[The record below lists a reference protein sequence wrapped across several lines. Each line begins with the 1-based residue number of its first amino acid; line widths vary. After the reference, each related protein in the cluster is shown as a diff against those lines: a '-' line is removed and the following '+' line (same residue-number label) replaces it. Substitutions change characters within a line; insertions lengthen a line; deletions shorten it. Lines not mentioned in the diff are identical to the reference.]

1 MKKSLII
8 SIFSFLHIITV
19 AQNSPVYDIKH
30 TYDSTLNKETIIFD
44 LFQEVHNQIIG
55 NNPGANQTI
64 IEKGSIVLPA
74 SNEEVKIGYKER
86 IKGVTLSQNN
96 NYLLVNIGELDKG
109 GWPKKTHL
117 PPNDYWGLE
126 LKTYYLFNYNSGE
139 YINTF
144 SDVTDIK
151 FKNDS
156 LLLISGPKKSS
167 IYSINNKKEIYN
179 LTGDSYFEFFDLNN
193 DKLLLKVFKNIS
205 EKLNENEAHIISLAK
220 NKVIHSFSKLSSS
233 NIREHKVSPNGDYF
247 MYSEYR
253 NKNKTLVVF
262 DLNLMKEIK
271 TMRNPGLYSWSKTSN
286 QFVLQDEKKN
296 IKIVNLKS
304 NKEETILE
312 NINCSQIDFIC
323 RDSILAISPP
333 QHSFSEG
340 QIIFIDINT
349 RKKVKEIKGSSI
361 ILNKYNENYFI
372 VSVFGQGE
380 YYPVLYRFKGF
391 SEVLR
396 MSDKDK
402 LNFDFL
408 GKYLIMNEDKSNLYS
423 KNRCQIIDLENN
435 ELILEFEDR
444 KFVDLFD
451 SKNKMLLSYSNE
463 DLLEFYDLNR
473 KEVIGNLH
481 CNSDG
486 WLFFDKFNRYDC
498 SSSFTN
504 RIYFYCPPEYNVTT
518 QKSYFLNDR
527 MRIKNLWFNTI
538 TLKNNESIKSPKLS
552 QCGWW
557 DQGIFRS
564 SAKMFTEST
573 IERLEMPTV
582 NYLIDG
588 KKSVNLENYSGKPIE
603 ILKSEIEFQCNVWN
617 NSESRLLFMYFSDR
631 FGNFVAITPDGYFC
645 KSNNFLGKLAL
656 NINDTLF
663 DLTQLENNF
672 FRPDIIQ
679 GLLVNKESNFRKNNI
694 NNIKSPPT
702 INLEII
708 QNKNRGVII
717 TETNYDQEVLTIKV
731 IATDNGGGIKGIR
744 LYNNRKLVADTTFV
758 SSKKETTFLISEVDL
773 LVGEN
778 QIEAIGIADDNTLSK
793 PTSIV
798 HFVKQNQNNI
808 KPDLYIFGIGIDT
821 YEKPNYNLNYCVK
834 DMRSFVDTLN
844 IVAENI
850 FDSIYIKTL
859 VNESVIKENIQKCFK
874 DISVKAKPND
884 VFIFFYAG
892 HGIAHNKNEQNM
904 FYFINHNVIQMED
917 IDNCEKFGFSGEE
930 LISSL
935 RGIKAN
941 KQLSIIDA
949 CNSGAL
955 AEQKLRGNMGEE
967 NAIAS
972 LNRASGSAV
981 FASTSSKQYASEIGQ
996 IGHGVFT
1003 YVLLNAL
1010 LGGAS
1015 DENCEITISSLENY
1029 LYKETPKITEKYR
1042 GSKQYP
1048 TFSKYGQNYPIGIK
1062 CND

>member
-1 MKKSLII
+1 MG
-8 SIFSFLHIITV
+8 
-19 AQNSPVYDIKH
+19 NS
-30 TYDSTLNKETIIFD
+30 
-44 LFQEVHNQIIG
+44 
-55 NNPGANQTI
+55 PGANQSI
-64 IEKGSIVLPA
+64 KEKGSIILPT
-74 SNEEVKIGYKER
+74 SNEEVRIGYRES
-86 IKGVTLSQNN
+86 IKGVSLSQNN

-109 GWPKKTHL
+109 GWPKQTKL
-117 PPNDYWGLE
+117 PPNDYWGLD

-139 YINTF
+139 CINTF
-144 SDVTDIK
+144 RDVTDIK

-179 LTGDSYFEFFDLNN
+179 LLGDSYFEFTDLNN
-193 DKLLLKVFKNIS
+193 DKILLKVFKNIS

-220 NKVIHSFSKLSSS
+220 NKVVHSFSKLSSS
-233 NIREHKVSPNGDYF
+233 NIENEKVSSTGDYF
-247 MYSEYR
+247 IYIDYP
-253 NKNKTLVVF
+253 NKNKTLKVF

-271 TMRNPGLYSWSKTSN
+271 NMNNNPGLYSWGNTSN
-286 QFVLQDEKKN
+286 QFVYLDKENN
-296 IKIVNLKS
+296 IKIVNLKL
-304 NKEETILE
+304 NKEITIVE
-312 NINCSQIDFIC
+312 KVNCSQIDFVC
-323 RDSILAISPP
+323 GDSILAISPP

-340 QIIFIDINT
+340 QIIFIDIST

-361 ILNKYNENYFI
+361 ILNKYNEKYFI

-380 YYPVLYRFKGF
+380 YYPVLYRFNGF

-408 GKYLIMNEDKSNLYS
+408 GKYLIMIKDKSNLYS
-423 KNRCQIIDLENN
+423 NNRCQIIDLENN

-444 KFVDLFD
+444 KFVDYFD
-451 SKNKMLLSYSNE
+451 SKNKILLSYSYN

-473 KEVIGNLH
+473 KDVIGNLH
-481 CNSDG
+481 CNTEG

-498 SSSFTN
+498 SSSFMN
-504 RIYFYCPPEYNVTT
+504 RIYFYCPVEYNVTN
-518 QKSYFLNDR
+518 QKSYFLNDK
-527 MRIKNLWFNTI
+527 MRINNLWFNTI
-538 TLKNNESIKSPKLS
+538 TLKNNESIKVPKLS
-552 QCGWW
+552 QFGWW

-564 SAKMFTEST
+564 SVEMFTEST
-573 IERLEMPTV
+573 IERVEMPTV

-645 KSNNFLGKLAL
+645 KSNNFFGKLAL

-663 DLTQLENNF
+663 ELTQLENNF

-679 GLLVNKESNFRKNNI
+679 GLLTTQESNFRKNNI
-694 NNIKSPPT
+694 NGIKSPPT
-702 INLEII
+702 INIEII
-708 QNKNRGVII
+708 ENKNRGVII
-717 TETNYDQEVLTIKV
+717 KETDDEQKVVTIK
-731 IATDNGGGIKGIR
+731 ITATDNGGGIKGIR
-744 LYNNRKLVADTTFV
+744 LFNNRKLVADTSFV
-758 SSKKETTFLISEVDL
+758 LSKKETTFLISKVDL
-773 LVGEN
+773 IAGEN

-793 PTSIV
+793 PTSISR
-798 HFVKQNQNNI
+798 FVKQNQNNN
-808 KPDLYIFGIGIDT
+808 KPNLYILGIGIDS
-821 YEKPNYNLNYCVK
+821 YEKSTYNLNYCVK
-834 DMRSFVDTLN
+834 DMKSFIDTLN

-874 DISVKAKPND
+874 DISIKAQPND
-884 VFIFFYAG
+884 VFVFFYAG
-892 HGIAHNKNEQNM
+892 HGIAHNKNEQNT

-917 IDNCEKFGFSGEE
+917 IDNCEKFGFSHEE
-930 LISSL
+930 LVSSL
-935 RGIKAN
+935 KEIKAN

-955 AEQKLRGNMGEE
+955 AEQKLRGNVGEE

-981 FASTSSKQYASEIGQ
+981 FASTSSKQYASEIEQ

-1010 LGGAS
+1010 LGGAA

-1062 CND
+1062 CNH

>member
-1 MKKSLII
+1 M
-8 SIFSFLHIITV
+8 TT
-19 AQNSPVYDIKH
+19 AQNRPVYDTKH
-30 TYDSTLNKETIIFD
+30 TYDSTMNKETIIFD

-64 IEKGSIVLPA
+64 KEKGSIVLPA

-86 IKGVTLSQNN
+86 IQGVSLSQNN
-96 NYLLVNIGELDKG
+96 NYLLVNIGQLDKG
-109 GWPKKTHL
+109 GWPKKIHL

-126 LKTYYLFNYNSGE
+126 LKTYYLYNYNSGE
-139 YINTF
+139 CINTF
-144 SDVTDIK
+144 KDVTDIK

-156 LLLISGPKKSS
+156 LLLISGSKKTS

-179 LTGDSYFEFFDLNN
+179 LIGDSYFEFIDLND
-193 DKLLLKVFKNIS
+193 DKILLKVFKNIS
-205 EKLNENEAHIISLAK
+205 EKLNEHEAHIISLAK

-233 NIREHKVSPNGDYF
+233 NIENEKVSPNGDYF
-247 MYSEYR
+247 MYIDYP
-253 NKNKTLVVF
+253 NKTKTLKIF

-271 TMRNPGLYSWSKTSN
+271 NMDNLSSLFKLSYGLYSWSNTSN
-286 QFVLQDEKKN
+286 QFVYLDKGNN
-296 IKIVNLKS
+296 IKIVNLEL
-304 NKEETILE
+304 NKEITIVE
-312 NINCSQIDFIC
+312 NVNCSQINFIC
-323 RDSILAISPP
+323 RDSTLVISPP

-340 QIIFIDINT
+340 QIIFIDINS
-349 RKKVKEIKGSSI
+349 KKTIKEIKGSSI
-361 ILNKYNENYFI
+361 ILNKYNEKYFI
-372 VSVFGQGE
+372 VSVFGQGH
-380 YYPVLYRFKGF
+380 YYPVLYRFNGF

-396 MSDKDK
+396 MKDKDK

-423 KNRCQIIDLENN
+423 NNRCQIIDLENN
-435 ELILEFEDR
+435 ELILEFEDI
-444 KFVDLFD
+444 KFVDYFD
-451 SKNKMLLSYSNE
+451 SKNKILLSYSNN

-473 KEVIGNLH
+473 KDVIGNLH

-504 RIYFYCPPEYNVTT
+504 RIYFYCPAEYNVTT
-518 QKSYFLNDR
+518 QKSYFLADK

-538 TLKNNESIKSPKLS
+538 TLKNNESIKVPKLS

-557 DQGIFRS
+557 YQGIFRS
-564 SAKMFTEST
+564 SANMFTESN
-573 IERLEMPTV
+573 IERMEMPTV

-617 NSESRLLFMYFSDR
+617 NSGSRLLFMYFSDR

-645 KSNNFLGKLAL
+645 KSNNFFGKLAL

-679 GLLVNKESNFRKNNI
+679 GLLVNQESNFRKNNI
-694 NNIKSPPT
+694 NGIKSPPS
-702 INLEII
+702 IKIEII
-708 QNKNRGVII
+708 ENKNRGVII
-717 TETNYDQEVLTIKV
+717 EKTSDEQNVLTIKI

-744 LYNNRKLVADTTFV
+744 LFNNRKLVADTLFV
-758 SSKKETTFLISEVDL
+758 LSKKETTFLISKVDL
-773 LVGEN
+773 LTGEN
-778 QIEAIGIADDNTLSK
+778 QIEAIGIADDYTLSK
-793 PTSIV
+793 PTSIS
-798 HFVKQNQNNI
+798 HFVKQYQNVV
-808 KPDLYIFGIGIDT
+808 KPNLYIFGIAIDS
-821 YEKPNYNLNYCVK
+821 YEKSTYNLNYCVK

-844 IVAENI
+844 SVAANI

-859 VNESVIKENIQKCFK
+859 VNESVIKENIQKCLK
-874 DISVKAKPND
+874 DISIKASPND
-884 VFIFFYAG
+884 VFVFFFAG
-892 HGIAHNKNEQNM
+892 HGIAHNKNEQNI
-904 FYFINHNVIQMED
+904 FYFINHNVMQMED
-917 IDNCEKFGFSGEE
+917 IDNCEKFGFSGAE

-935 RGIKAN
+935 KEIKAN

-955 AEQKLRGNMGEE
+955 AEQKLRGNVGEE

-972 LNRASGSAV
+972 LNRASGSAI
-981 FASTSSKQYASEIGQ
+981 FASTNSKQYASENEQ

-1003 YVLLNAL
+1003 YVLLNGL
-1010 LGGAS
+1010 LGGAA

-1029 LYKETPKITEKYR
+1029 LYQETPKVTEKYR

-1048 TFSKYGQNYPIGIK
+1048 TFSKYGQNYPIGFK
-1062 CND
+1062 CRH